1 MDTLELIVIRDMAVE
16 RENDSLLAKVRRV
29 ITLRIEM
36 KVLQA
41 YYSMAKTPAIPVE
54 NRM

>member
-41 YYSMAKTPAIPVE
+41 YYMSELTDTKE
-54 NRM
+54 D